1 MFGNFAVSLT
11 FLGAGLLSLL
21 ANPASASPGQSSPNA
36 SNCCHSLNG
45 SLVRI
50 MPAAGKYRIQNVAT
64 GLFLDALNANQ
75 GMDSFNCQFYSQI
88 LRLVPTLA
96 DGTPVCP

>member
-1 MFGNFAVSLT
+1 MFGNLAVSLT

-45 SLVRI
+45 SPVRI

-64 GLFLDALNANQ
+64 GLFLDAFNANQ
-75 GMDSFNCQFYSQI
+75 GMHFFNCQFNSQI
-88 LRLVPTLA
+88 LKRIQILA

>member
-21 ANPASASPGQSSPNA
+21 ANPASASPGQSSSNA
-36 SNCCHSLNG
+36 GNFCHSLND

-75 GMDSFNCQFYSQI
+75 GMHLFNCQFYSQI